1 MIKSQI
7 QSLKPS
13 QKDNQQSIHQERTVN
28 IVGIAG
34 SMRQGSY
41 STLGLKMVLEETKKY
56 DSESHLLEL
65 RNINLP
71 LYDPSGPSSDELSS
85 NDNGRNVL
93 EKITP
98 ALKWADAF
106 VLASPDYHGSMS
118 GGMK

>member
-71 LYDPSGPSSDELSS
+71 LYDPSGPSSDEPSS
-85 NDNGRNVL
+85 NDNDRNVFL
-93 EKITP
+93 ERITT
-98 ALKWADAF
+98 ALKWA
-106 VLASPDYHGSMS
+106 ASRSSISIPTIPR
-118 GGMK
+118 KFR